1 MEENREWKG
10 HTANTKD
17 PTFYVI
23 DLGEFDK
30 GVVNGDGVRLKG
42 REFIWCKGDYIKGID
57 G

>member
-30 GVVNGDGVRLKG
+30 GVANGDGVRLKG
-42 REFIWCKGDYIKGID
+42 REVIWCKGDYIKGID